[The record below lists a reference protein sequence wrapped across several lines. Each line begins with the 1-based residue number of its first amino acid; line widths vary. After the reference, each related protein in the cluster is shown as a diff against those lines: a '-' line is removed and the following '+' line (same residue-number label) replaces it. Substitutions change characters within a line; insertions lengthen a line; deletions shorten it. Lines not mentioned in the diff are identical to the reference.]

1 MIVSGLFLYY
11 SIGFLIYGSVQ
22 NWNGISWEMK
32 FIGLQ
37 NYSDMMTD
45 SIFWG
50 SLLHNMIYFVALL
63 SIQTVLGLLMA
74 VLLRVKPIGHT
85 FFKALYFMPSILA
98 SVIIAG
104 IFRIMMDTNMGIIN
118 NVLNASGL
126 GFLAVSW
133 LGDPKYAL
141 LSIII
146 VAAFEWT
153 GFSMVLYYA
162 GLMAIPEE
170 LFESAKID
178 GAGFFTT
185 LVKITAPM
193 LRGTTT
199 TNLVFGITGC
209 LKTFDIVILMTNGG
223 PGNSTQ
229 FLNTWLYS
237 NYMNYFKGGYASA
250 IGVFIL
256 VLSLAISAAQIKLYE
271 RSQKYM

>member
-1 MIVSGLFLYY
+1 MLVSGLFLYY
-11 SIGFLIYGSVQ
+11 SIGFLIYGSFQ
-22 NWNGISWEMK
+22 DWNGISWKME

-37 NYSDMMTD
+37 NYKDMMAD
-45 SIFWG
+45 DIFWG
-50 SLLHNMIYFVALL
+50 SLGHNLLYFVVLL
-63 SIQTVLGLLMA
+63 TIQTVVGLLMA
-74 VLLRVKPIGHT
+74 VLLKAKLHGHT
-85 FFKALYFMPSILA
+85 FFKALFFLPSILA

-118 NVLNASGL
+118 QTLNVLGL
-126 GFLAVSW
+126 NFLAVSW
-133 LGDPKYAL
+133 LGDPKFAL

-146 VAAFEWT
+146 VAAYEWT

-162 GLMAIPEE
+162 GLMSIPGEMY
-170 LFESAKID
+170 ESAKID
-178 GAGFFTT
+178 GAGFWTT
-185 LVKITAPM
+185 MIKITFP
-193 LRGTTT
+193 LLSGTTT

-209 LKTFDIVILMTNGG
+209 LKTFDIVNLLTNGG

-256 VLSLAISAAQIKLYE
+256 ILSLLISAGQIKIYE
-271 RSQKYM
+271 RSQKSM